1 MFILQKMKTF
11 LFPHRIPKEVISHID
26 DYNVKFSLAAS
37 IAALIISIIIVLQDD
52 SNIMLKSISSVPL
65 KRYYFAFIIVLIFII
80 LLSLIY
86 IFRKIRNHL
95 FAGITISV
103 FCLSY
108 TVFGILLGLVNYA
121 CGDQILPFIGVEMFI
136 SAVLLL
142 SPAPAVIF
150 ISVSFT
156 SFLFLLSIKYGIK
169 LKLCINTLMIW
180 SICVFVSVRRF
191 NYRIATE
198 SKSSRLKRLNSEL
211 EVISKY
217 DALTGI
223 RNRYSLRGDFDIYT
237 GKKIFLMMSDVDDF
251 KSFNDMKGHETGDK
265 VLFRFANILSESF
278 SRDSCYR
285 YGGDE
290 FLVIKPY
297 TDESTFESCLV
308 NCCRLMKD
316 MKVDGEEI
324 NFSFSG
330 GYIYGFAEN
339 HADIRNMIKQADEYL
354 YKVKVNG
361 KHNILGGEFKK
372 DI

>member
-1 MFILQKMKTF
+1 MFILQKMKNF
-11 LFPHRIPKEVISHID
+11 LFPRRIPKEVINHID

-52 SNIMLKSISSVPL
+52 SNIMLKSISSISL
-65 KRYYFAFIIVLIFII
+65 KRYYFVFIIAIIFIMI
-80 LLSLIY
+80 LCLIY
-86 IFRKIRNHL
+86 IFKKLQNHL
-95 FAGITISV
+95 FARIIV
-103 FCLSY
+103 IIFCLVY
-108 TVFGILLGLVNYA
+108 TIFGILLAVVSYA

-136 SAVLLL
+136 SAVFLLY
-142 SPAPAVIF
+142 PAPSVIF
-150 ISVSFT
+150 ISTSFT
-156 SFLFLLSIKYGIK
+156 SFLLLLSIKYGIT

-180 SICVFVSVRRF
+180 LICVFVSVRRF
-191 NYRIATE
+191 NYRIITE
-198 SKSSRLKRLNSEL
+198 SKSERLKRLNTEL

-237 GKKIFLMMSDVDDF
+237 GKNIFLMMSDVDDF

-278 SRDSCYR
+278 GRDSCYR

-290 FLVIKPY
+290 FLVVKPY
-297 TDESTFESCLV
+297 TDKSSFESGLV

-339 HADIRNMIKQADEYL
+339 HSDIRNMIKQAAEYL
-354 YKVKVNG
+354 YKVKLNG
-361 KHNILGGEFKK
+361 KHNILGGEFKPSV
-372 DI
+372 